1 MGGGKAASYHAGL
14 PERMREQRQD
24 EFLARSDSVMVAT
37 VAFGLGVDKPDVRYV
52 LHADMPDHLETLYQE
67 TGRAGRDGRP
77 AEAIALYSAR
87 TLADL
92 RAARFELARLDPAS
106 ARRAEILV
114 DYFAA
119 TDCRERRLLAA
130 LGEEGQPCGQCD
142 NCRRRPGSMRRFDL
156 PRRLARLA
164 RLAREA
170 PGEARALARYV
181 IASGFARL
189 SRPSSPDEPEE
200 SGGAAPFVP
209 SPPEPARN
217 VEQTRRLRALR
228 EARLAIARKV
238 AIAPARLLDEAA
250 LASLVDAPPA
260 DLAELVAR
268 CGDDSGLLARFG
280 APLIDAARRG
290 EM

>member
-1 MGGGKAASYHAGL
+1 
-14 PERMREQRQD
+14 
-24 EFLARSDSVMVAT
+24 
-37 VAFGLGVDKPDVRYV
+37 VRYV

-92 RAARFELARLDPAS
+92 RAARFELARLDPTS

-142 NCRRRPGSMRRFDL
+142 NCRRRFGFLRRMT
-156 PRRLARLA
+156 RLAG
-164 RLAREA
+164 EA
-170 PGEARALARYV
+170 PGEARA
-181 IASGFARL
+181 FARHAFHL
-189 SRPSSPDEPEE
+189 GFERLTRSAVSPEPEE
-200 SGGAAPFVP
+200 GVAAAFAPA
-209 SPPEPARN
+209 PPEPARQEPARN

-228 EARLAIARKV
+228 EARLAIARQV
-238 AIAPARLLDEAA
+238 SVAPARLIADAA
-250 LASLVDAPPA
+250 LASLIDAPPA
-260 DLAELVAR
+260 DLAELIAR

-280 APLIDAARRG
+280 APLMEAARRG
-290 EM
+290 EV